1 MITVMVRI
9 LLTGVWLFV
18 GSVNLLVKRK
28 PSTTD
33 YLICWGC
40 FVVLLVTNVIEAIA
54 ALD

>member
-1 MITVMVRI
+1 MITVIVRI
-9 LLTGVWLFV
+9 LLAGIWLFV
-18 GSVNLLVKRK
+18 GAVNLLVKKR
-28 PSTTD
+28 PNTID